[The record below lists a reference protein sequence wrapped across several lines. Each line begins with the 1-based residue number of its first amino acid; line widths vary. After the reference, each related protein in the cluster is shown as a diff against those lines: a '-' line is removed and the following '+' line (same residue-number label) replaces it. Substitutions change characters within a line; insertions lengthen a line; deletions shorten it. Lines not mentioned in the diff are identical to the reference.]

1 MRPALARPV
10 FAGLALT
17 LGACASSPDAIA
29 KIASRSAGSVV
40 GSAVFVADGDAVT
53 MTLAVEGLTPGLHG
67 IHMHEKGDCSAADG
81 TSAGPHWNPSKSAH
95 GNPSGDAHHAGD
107 MGNLT
112 AAADGRATLTF
123 TNADWTLGSETSSTT
138 DVIGRAIIVHGS
150 PDDFSQP
157 AGNAGPRLGCGVV
170 VLAE

>member
-1 MRPALARPV
+1 MRPALA
-10 FAGLALT
+10 AAALT
-17 LGACASSPDAIA
+17 LAACASSPDAIA
-29 KIASRSAGSVV
+29 KIQSRSAGAVV
-40 GSAVFVADGDAVT
+40 GSAVFVAEGEGVT

-95 GNPSGDAHHAGD
+95 GDPGGAAHHAGD

-112 AAADGRATLTF
+112 AGTDGRATLTF
-123 TNADWTLGSETSSTT
+123 TNPDWTLGAESSTT
-138 DVIGRAIIVHGS
+138 SEVIGRAIIVHAS

-157 AGNAGPRLGCGVV
+157 AGNAGARLGCGVV
-170 VLAE
+170 VVAE

>member
-1 MRPALARPV
+1 MMRPALA
-10 FAGLALT
+10 AAALT
-17 LGACASSPDAIA
+17 LAACASSPDAIA
-29 KIASRSAGSVV
+29 KIQSRSAGAVV
-40 GSAVFVADGDAVT
+40 GSAVFVAEGEGVT

-95 GNPSGDAHHAGD
+95 GDPGGAAHHAGD

-112 AAADGRATLTF
+112 AGTDGRATLTF
-123 TNADWTLGSETSSTT
+123 TNTDWTLGAESSTT
-138 DVIGRAIIVHGS
+138 SEVIGRAIIVHAS

-157 AGNAGPRLGCGVV
+157 AGNAGARLGCGVV
-170 VLAE
+170 VVAE

>member
-1 MRPALARPV
+1 MRVTLAPTA
-10 FAGLALT
+10 FALT
-17 LGACASSPDAIA
+17 LAACASSPDAIA
-29 KIASRSAGSVV
+29 KIESRSAGSVV
-40 GSAVFVADGDAVT
+40 GSAVFLADGDGVT

-95 GNPSGDAHHAGD
+95 GDPGGEAHHAGD

-112 AAADGRATLTF
+112 AGTDGRATLTF
-123 TNADWTLGSETSSTT
+123 TNTDWTLGAESSTT
-138 DVIGRAIIVHGS
+138 TEVIGRAIIVHAS

-157 AGNAGPRLGCGVV
+157 AGNAGARLGCGVV
-170 VLAE
+170 VAAE

>member
-1 MRPALARPV
+1 MRVPLAPT
-10 FAGLALT
+10 ALALT
-17 LGACASSPDAIA
+17 LAACASSPDAIA
-29 KIASRSAGSVV
+29 KIESRSAGSVV
-40 GSAVFVADGDAVT
+40 GSAVFVADGDGVT

-95 GNPSGDAHHAGD
+95 GDPGGEAHHAGD

-112 AAADGRATLTF
+112 AGTDGRATLTF
-123 TNADWTLGSETSSTT
+123 TNTDWTLGAESSTT
-138 DVIGRAIIVHGS
+138 TEVIGRAIIVHAS

-157 AGNAGPRLGCGVV
+157 AGNAGARLGCGVV
-170 VLAE
+170 VVAE